1 MEKMQPEKD
10 FNFCYSNFFK
20 PILHIIS
27 DAVESNVSDDKN
39 LNQTYIDIVKIISAY
54 NDTEMAK
61 FNQDNDTSVIGV
73 DKIHD
78 FCNNT
83 SQKKGAILT
92 KINKDIP
99 EFLQEVYNAKAGLYH
114 YKELYN
120 NNITGFTMKDLTEK
134 CLGDIEV
141 SNFQVVRND
150 VCKYANFALVKL
162 FDNSTAENNTL
173 LIEESL
179 SAFNEQIAVLSVLE
193 SDMLALESNEQIT
206 AVSVI

>member
-1 MEKMQPEKD
+1 
-10 FNFCYSNFFK
+10 
-20 PILHIIS
+20 
-27 DAVESNVSDDKN
+27 
-39 LNQTYIDIVKIISAY
+39 
-54 NDTEMAK
+54 
-61 FNQDNDTSVIGV
+61 
-73 DKIHD
+73 
-78 FCNNT
+78 
-83 SQKKGAILT
+83 
-92 KINKDIP
+92 
-99 EFLQEVYNAKAGLYH
+99 
-114 YKELYN
+114 
-120 NNITGFTMKDLTEK
+120 MKDLTEK